1 MTGSLHCSMFS
12 NEFLVKIRLDVLVT
26 VKNILRESK
35 KTTSA
40 ISKSLTHQRMKP
52 TFLFIG
58 ENFALAYSDS
68 YTRPSYRPRAEF
80 SMLSENSKASI
91 YTWKARTEKKRVK
104 TRKKLLKA
112 LDIYLTRGT
121 TSRRTTFSNSMTA
134 SFTLRF

>member
-1 MTGSLHCSMFS
+1 MTGSLHCSVFS

-35 KTTSA
+35 KNISA
-40 ISKSLTHQRMKP
+40 ITKSLKHQRVKP

-91 YTWKARTEKKRVK
+91 CTWKARKMIECKEKTSEGKV
-104 TRKKLLKA
+104 
-112 LDIYLTRGT
+112 YLTRGT